1 MSARKGMVITMKI
14 KQKVSVLV
22 QIAIL
27 FIVGVILIGIL
38 SLAALY
44 SFSTRY
50 VLERLET
57 SGFSTAEDLKGFIF
71 DFPAHDW
78 LLRYWYDH
86 YDEMDI
92 DYDAV
97 YTGSS
102 KTEEKYAHLV
112 ESNPGFRP
120 DYAAAEDVEALSPQD
135 QKLYAEIVYS
145 WLIDRIDY
153 TQSAYDLDYF
163 FCVVTEKPYDQ
174 QFILFIAAD
183 EGEQRGD
190 APGQIYPIG
199 KTIKVAKGIQEAMTS
214 TVEGNPKAALSAD
227 KKFYDY
233 FYSMTSFDEHE
244 VLLVLTINVTRVR
257 NAVKHYLSDF
267 GLLFVVLMIALA
279 AGCLLMINYLVL
291 WPLKEVQMNISLY
304 KETKDSQTVA
314 DNLLKLRSHNEIA
327 ELSSDL
333 AKMAEELNA
342 FMIRNE
348 QIAVKEEHDKTELAL
363 AGRIQASMLPAV
375 FPPYPDRKDFEIYA
389 SMTPAREV
397 GGDFYDFFLVDDS
410 HLCLMIAD
418 VSGKGIPAALFM
430 MASKILLEHNVKMG
444 KTPAQ
449 VLYDVNTA
457 LCNKNVEDM
466 FVTAWIGILDLAAGK
481 MICANAG
488 HEYPIMRKPG
498 EPYEI
503 IKDKH
508 GLVLGGMRDVGY
520 RDYELEMDP
529 GASLFLYT
537 DGLTEAIDP
546 DKQMFGTERIEE
558 KLNTDPDRSPE
569 EIVRGMKEAVGEYVK
584 GMEPFDDLTM
594 MSFTYHGMKE

>member
-78 LLRYWYDH
+78 LLRYWYEH

-183 EGEQRGD
+183 EGEQRGN

>member
-78 LLRYWYDH
+78 LLRYWYEH

-327 ELSSDL
+327 ELSGDL

>member
-1 MSARKGMVITMKI
+1 MKI
-14 KQKVSVLV
+14 KQKVSVLI

-78 LLRYWYDH
+78 LLRYWYEH

-183 EGEQRGD
+183 EGEQRGN

-214 TVEGNPKAALSAD
+214 TVEGDPKAALSAD

-257 NAVKHYLSDF
+257 KAVKHYLSDF

-327 ELSSDL
+327 ELSGDL
-333 AKMAEELNA
+333 AEMAEELNA

-449 VLYDVNTA
+449 VLSDVNTA

-498 EPYEI
+498 EPYKI

-546 DKQMFGTERIEE
+546 DKQMFGTDRIEE
-558 KLNTDPDRSPE
+558 KLNTDPNRSPE
-569 EIVRGMKEAVGEYVK
+569 EIVCGMKEAVGEYVK

>member
-1 MSARKGMVITMKI
+1 MEKK
-14 KQKVSVLV
+14 KKVSLLYQV
-22 QIAIL
+22 AML
-27 FIVGVILIGIL
+27 FIIGVILIGAL
-38 SLAALY
+38 SIVALY
-44 SFSTRY
+44 RFSTRY
-50 VLERLET
+50 VMERLET

-71 DFPAHDW
+71 DFPAHEW
-78 LLRYWYDH
+78 LLRYWYEH

-112 ESNPGFRP
+112 ERNPGFRP
-120 DYAAAEDVEALSPQD
+120 DYATPEDVEALSEQD
-135 QKLYAEIVYS
+135 QKIYAEIVYS

-153 TQSAYDLDYF
+153 TQLAYDLDYF
-163 FCVVTEKPYDQ
+163 FCVVTDDPYDQ
-174 QFILFIAAD
+174 QFVLFIAAD
-183 EGEQRGD
+183 EGEKRGPE
-190 APGQIYPIG
+190 PGQIYPIG
-199 KTIKVAKGIQEAMTS
+199 KTIRVTKQIQEAMSS
-214 TVEGNPKAALSAD
+214 TVNGIPKAALSKD
-227 KKFYDY
+227 KKYYDY
-233 FYSMTSFDEHE
+233 FYSMSSFDGHE
-244 VLLVLTINVTRVR
+244 VLLVLTINVLRVR
-257 NAVKHYLSDF
+257 EAVKIYLSDF
-267 GLLFVVLMIALA
+267 GLLFVILMIALA
-279 AGCLLMINYLVL
+279 AGCLLMLNYLVL
-291 WPLKEVQMNISLY
+291 WPLKDVMMNISLY

-314 DNLLKLRSHNEIA
+314 DNLSKIQSHNEIA
-327 ELSSDL
+327 ELSGDL
-333 AKMAEELNA
+333 AEMAEELNA
-342 FMIRNE
+342 YMTRDK
-348 QIAVKEEHDKTELAL
+348 QIAVKEEHINTELAL

-397 GGDFYDFFLVDDS
+397 GGDFYDFFLVDDT

-430 MASKILLEHNVKMG
+430 MASKILLEHNVKTG
-444 KTPAQ
+444 KSPAR
-449 VLYDVNTA
+449 VLSDVNTA

-508 GLVLGGMRDVGY
+508 GLVLGGMRDVEY

-594 MSFTYHGMKE
+594 MSLTYHGTT

>member
-183 EGEQRGD
+183 EGEQRGN

-327 ELSSDL
+327 ELSGDL

>member
-1 MSARKGMVITMKI
+1 MKI

-78 LLRYWYDH
+78 LLRYWYEH

-327 ELSSDL
+327 ELSGDL

>member
-1 MSARKGMVITMKI
+1 MKI

-183 EGEQRGD
+183 EGEQRGN

-327 ELSSDL
+327 ELSGDL